1 MYIHVNTEPDPNGA
15 QPDPSG
21 SQTESTG
28 SRPDPTRIQT
38 RPGGP
43 RCPPGA
49 PPVAT
54 RWTPG
59 PPRAIFFDTLGDF
72 GFHFGSL
79 GLHFRTPF

>member
-1 MYIHVNTEPDPNGA
+1 MPMCLLYRTTFTYPHINMYCA
-15 QPDPSG
+15 
-21 SQTESTG
+21 
-28 SRPDPTRIQT
+28 RIQP

-59 PPRAIFFDTLGDF
+59 LSRAIFFDTLGDF